1 MELTAKLIASLS
13 ENKEVYD
20 KTAFILTYD
29 EGGQFF
35 DHHWTPTPPRNTKLY
50 NDGKSTVSTEGELT
64 KDMIDLIE
72 KDHPIGLG
80 FRVPMIIVSPWT
92 RGGYI
97 YSGVADH
104 TSSIKFLEKRF
115 NFTCENISPWRRAI
129 ASDLLDAFDFKN
141 PDYSWPDHLPDTSDN
156 YNKTGK

>member
-1 MELTAKLIASLS
+1 
-13 ENKEVYD
+13 
-20 KTAFILTYD
+20 
-29 EGGQFF
+29 
-35 DHHWTPTPPRNTKLY
+35 
-50 NDGKSTVSTEGELT
+50 
-64 KDMIDLIE
+64 MIDLIE

-92 RGGYI
+92 RGGYV

-156 YNKTGK
+156 YNKTGKQCHDLPKPVIPKTQSFPKQEPGTKKSRSLPYDIKVNFSFESKDIWSSSMKMTIEVKGG